1 MTASQ
6 ALALPL
12 GDLDM
17 LRRRVAALA
26 ENRPGVYR
34 MLDPSGRVVYV
45 GKAKRLRG
53 RLLSYFRA
61 SYPADKAARI
71 LHAAAD
77 IRWDYVPSE
86 FAAFLGE
93 LKQIRRYRPVFN
105 VRMNRHRRVGFIK
118 IAGGT
123 APKLYVGGTVG
134 GDDVRHY
141 GPFVGVGRLKESVK
155 VLNDLLGLR
164 DCALSMPMAY
174 SDQQDLFVGSER
186 AACMR
191 HELGTCVA
199 PCAGFVTEPE
209 YRRRVRMAI
218 DFIEARDVA
227 PLDRII
233 AQMTG
238 ASEAQ
243 DFERAAWC
251 RGKFDALTWL
261 LSACTR
267 AQAALEALSFVYV
280 DPGVYGDD
288 RAYVVR
294 RATVRAAA
302 PAPHTPIEIEAF
314 RSLVAEHANGEPQPG
329 PIPAAAIDETL
340 LLLSWFRRHPGALR
354 RTVGLEEWLE
364 RHAPGLHT

>member
-1 MTASQ
+1 MAVSQ

-12 GDLDM
+12 GDLDV
-17 LRRRVAALA
+17 LKRRVAALA

-34 MLDPSGRVVYV
+34 MLDPAGRVVYV
-45 GKAKRLRG
+45 GKAKRLRA

-61 SYPADKAARI
+61 GYPENKAARI

-77 IRWDYVPSE
+77 IRWDYTPSE
-86 FAAFLGE
+86 FAALLAE
-93 LKQIRRYRPVFN
+93 LNQIRRCRPVFN
-105 VRMNRHRRVGFIK
+105 VRMNRRRRVGFIK
-118 IAGGT
+118 ISDGA
-123 APKLYVGGTVG
+123 APKIYVGGTVG

-174 SDQQDLFVGSER
+174 SDQRDLFAGPQR

-191 HELGTCVA
+191 HELGTCTA
-199 PCAGFVTEPE
+199 PCAGFVSQPE
-209 YRRRVRMAI
+209 YRSRVHAAA

-227 PLDRII
+227 PLERII
-233 AQMTG
+233 AAMTT

-243 DFERAAWC
+243 DFEHAARC
-251 RGKFDALTWL
+251 RDKFDALTWL

-267 AQAALEALSFVYV
+267 AQAALEALSFVYT
-280 DPGVYGDD
+280 DTGVYGDD
-288 RAYVVR
+288 RAYVIR

-314 RSLVAEHANGEPQPG
+314 RSLVAEHAGGDPEPG

-340 LLLSWFRRHPGALR
+340 LLLSWFRRHPDALR

-364 RHAPGLHT
+364 RHVAESRT